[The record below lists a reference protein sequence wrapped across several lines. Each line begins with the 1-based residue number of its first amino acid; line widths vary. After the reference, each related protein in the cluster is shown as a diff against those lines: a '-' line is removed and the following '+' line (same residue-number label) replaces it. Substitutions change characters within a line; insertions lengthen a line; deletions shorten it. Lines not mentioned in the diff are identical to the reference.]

1 MVVEGRGTG
10 DGTAGRR
17 TRNRLDSAPAQEGDV
32 TMSFKT
38 TPYEP
43 APPPGDA
50 LERARRFSALL
61 AGRRSV
67 RHFSR
72 RPVPRELIDELV
84 RTAGTA
90 PSGAN
95 KQPWRFVA
103 IDDPGLK
110 REIRVAAEREE
121 RSFYERESNQR
132 WISDLRHL
140 GTDANKPFLEDAPW
154 LIVVFRLVRDDAPS
168 PGPTATDQVYYV
180 QESVGIAVGMLLAA
194 AQNAGLAFFWQ
205 IPGQTCFSSGF
216 LPKHCVYGLAFLVAR

>member
-1 MVVEGRGTG
+1 
-10 DGTAGRR
+10 
-17 TRNRLDSAPAQEGDV
+17 
-32 TMSFKT
+32 MSFET
-38 TPYEP
+38 VPYEP

-72 RPVPRELIDELV
+72 APVPRELIDELV

-110 REIRVAAEREE
+110 REIRLAAEQEE

-154 LIVVFRLVRDDAPS
+154 LIVVFRLVRDDARS
-168 PGPTATDQVYYV
+168 PGPHATDQVYYV

-194 AQNAGLAFFWQ
+194 AQNAGLATLTHT
-205 IPGQTCFSSGF
+205 PSPMGF
-216 LPKHCVYGLAFLVAR
+216 LARLLERPPNERPFLIIPVGHPAEGCTVPDIERKSLDQIRILNRGE